1 MPLKTV
7 GAADCRGNPSIPLNS
22 SYSLDKRVRS
32 IYREDMKKSS
42 RLKTSLSLLLV
53 STLAATIMPTSVNA
67 ETTDFEDNVVTVEVD
82 LGSEGPDPELCEG
95 FASMTI
101 PGDTLPATLNRRVD
115 GNSSPTMADLLGYF
129 WGDYSAYDQS
139 GGLYDNEDLQNSLNS
154 LNNVGGPDYFVNWNA
169 VKDPEDATIDTLVS
183 IDYQPIISD
192 GIPTQYRSEDLDKD
206 GDIDVADAPDLITET
221 RRSYSTDWFTVSY
234 DANDCV
240 DSDDMAM
247 VLVTRAPVLRAAN
260 DGAEFVDAEVPW
272 EDNFYETN
280 VDNTAEGYLK
290 VRTDL
295 IGGLISVPNTV
306 AWGTVT
312 DFSEYDPE
320 DVDPVAFGD
329 EGSAQ
334 MRAMMNIYGSSP
346 TGIYQANYYYQLEV
360 NDEEYFFDEFGF
372 FGCYFFGPC

>member
-1 MPLKTV
+1 LKT
-7 GAADCRGNPSIPLNS
+7 GEAKDCRGNPSIRLNS
-22 SYSLDKRVRS
+22 SFSLEKRGRY
-32 IYREDMKKSS
+32 IYLEGMKKSS

-53 STLAATIMPTSVNA
+53 SILAATIMPTSVNA

-115 GNSSPTMADLLGYF
+115 GNSSPTMADLLAYF
-129 WGDYSAYDQS
+129 WGDYSAYDQTAE
-139 GGLYDNEDLQNSLNS
+139 LYDNEDLQNSLNI
-154 LNNVGGPDYFVNWNA
+154 LNNVGGPDYYVNWNA

-206 GDIDVADAPDLITET
+206 GDIDISDAPDFITET
-221 RRSYSTDWFTVSY
+221 RRSYSTDWFTISY

-240 DSDDMAM
+240 ESEDMAM

-260 DGAEFVDAEVPW
+260 DGAEFIDAEVPW
-272 EDNFYETN
+272 ADNFYETN
-280 VDNTAEGYLK
+280 VDSKAEAYLK

-306 AWGTVT
+306 AWDTVT
-312 DFSEYDPE
+312 NFSEYDPW